1 MKNLELK
8 LISALI
14 KDCRRSD
21 RELARALGVSQPTVT
36 RLRTK
41 LEKEGYIQEYAMLP
55 NFPKIGFEIL
65 AFTFY
70 KLKIP
75 LSTEQITVARKSVL
89 DRARVS
95 PTAVIMALGGV
106 GGIDADRVIVSFHE
120 SYSDYVNFL
129 KDIRQIPNVIVA
141 ESKSFLVDLEADVHF
156 FPLSFS
162 RLAQY
167 VLRRTETLE
176 TEKKK
181 SSTVRVGRRKKHKQN
196 IERKLPP

>member
-1 MKNLELK
+1 MKSLDLK

-14 KDCRRSD
+14 KNCRRSD
-21 RELARALGVSQPTVT
+21 RELAKALGVSQPTVT

-41 LEKEGYIQEYAMLP
+41 LEKEGYIQEYSMLP

-70 KLKIP
+70 KLNIP
-75 LSTEQITVARKSVL
+75 LSTEQIAEARKSVL

-95 PTAVIMALGGV
+95 PTAVIMALGGA

-120 SYSDYVNFL
+120 SYSDYVNFF
-129 KDIRQIPNVIVA
+129 KGTRQIPNVIVA
-141 ESKSFLVDLEADVHF
+141 DSRSFLVDLEANVHF

-167 VLRRTETLE
+167 ISRRTETFG
-176 TEKKK
+176 TEK
-181 SSTVRVGRRKKHKQN
+181 
-196 IERKLPP
+196 